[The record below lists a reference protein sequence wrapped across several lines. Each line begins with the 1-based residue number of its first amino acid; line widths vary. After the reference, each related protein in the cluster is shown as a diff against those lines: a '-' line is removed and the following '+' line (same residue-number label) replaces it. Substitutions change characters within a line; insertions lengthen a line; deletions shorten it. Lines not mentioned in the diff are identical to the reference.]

1 MSTNIQALKERV
13 ETTEAIQVKYNVKAA
28 ELDLTEYKSIIDC
41 YYLGINGWTYSH
53 SFLNDTY
60 ISLDTSEDYQDLFL
74 TRVIEDNP
82 EPLLYLSDTEFT
94 ECNVLIY
101 EGVK

>member
-1 MSTNIQALKERV
+1 MKNLIKQD
-13 ETTEAIQVKYNVKAA
+13 ETTEAIAVKYNVKAS

-41 YYLGINGWTYSH
+41 YYSGINGWTYSY
-53 SFLNDTY
+53 SLLDDKY
-60 ISLDTSEDYQDLFL
+60 ISLNTSEDYQDLFL
-74 TRVIEDNP
+74 TRAIEDNP

-94 ECNVLIY
+94 ECEVIIY